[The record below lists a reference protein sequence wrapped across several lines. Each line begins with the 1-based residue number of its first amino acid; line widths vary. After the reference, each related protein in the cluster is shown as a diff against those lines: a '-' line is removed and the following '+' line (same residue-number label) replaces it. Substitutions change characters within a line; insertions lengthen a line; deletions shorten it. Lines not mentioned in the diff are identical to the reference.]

1 MYSTAKYARDYNG
14 AVQALNS
21 LQSNFSIV
29 EAIRKQGPGW
39 NKLAIPEMISWV
51 RRIGYEPSDFD
62 VLNPVHIAG
71 TKGKGSTSAFVSSIL
86 AQYLPTKRSIHAER
100 LPSSVG
106 LYTSPHLRFVRERIK
121 INNQPISEPLFAK
134 CFWEVWDKLEANPSA
149 PGEQDARNIGG
160 KPVYFH
166 YLTLMALHCYMQAK
180 VGTAVIECGI
190 GGEHDTTNILCKPSV
205 TGVTSLGIDHQALLG
220 DTIDS
225 IAWHKAGIF
234 KEDIPAYSVPQ
245 PDVAL
250 EVLHTRAKE
259 RGTELHVI
267 PEHPALQFIT
277 LGLQG
282 DFQRTNASLAI
293 AVSASHL
300 SRLGY
305 SGVPHP
311 LDQTSRLPEEFI
323 QGLEA
328 ARLGGR
334 CDLRQD
340 VKHSSLKWYIDGGH
354 TLESIDMAGRWFA
367 STGSRDAKR
376 ILIFNQQ
383 TRDASALARR
393 LHQTLAT
400 ATGDAKPFQHAI
412 FCTNTT
418 YANAGYKAD
427 LVSINTSK
435 DDVDSLRVQRELA
448 QNYDS
453 IDPEACVHVLGTV
466 EEAVQRAR
474 ELSGNEA
481 ANVLVTGSLHL
492 VGGVIEVLENE
503 SEVSETVL
511 PSSKIG
517 VACPD
522 FLGPDHA
529 AWEIDPTDE
538 EENQEYYC
546 TDCIAFIFEQAAGT
560 EGMWQPRIGRSELDI
575 EDFAGE
581 LNRSHPGLVLRFREH
596 AESQGIPVDERVYC
610 RHPGDVDSDGNYPVP
625 RNPDDGDP
633 NWPNHGHRFWALD
646 LAGLMFRRQDIECDD
661 AQFRQVAT
669 EYPNSRFS
677 RDQSLDIFQPLD
689 EQGTPYRACARRV
702 ANIHDL
708 YRGGHLARRMRS
720 IYYNEDYQP
729 RAYQVNDEM
738 LPLLAALRHVTI
750 YRHNLAVDL
759 ENGRVFP
766 MEEARVIHRILFTHQ
781 VHMLRQ
787 KFRRFA
793 RYTDDIDTGHW
804 LALRSS
810 PEWRQILRSV
820 LQLRL
825 PPQSDASDPFRHR
838 ESRHWNFRDEL
849 RQLLRQH
856 FEVAAAETMM
866 GSMNGRSGSQAFAIH
881 ALSQISWILD
891 RDGFL
896 TLPESFCL
904 RYYLDRA
911 RQTMEN
917 LPAAEIAQLQQR
929 THEHQVVWD
938 VVRHVTS
945 AATVVEDLVDEEDDL
960 DGRLRWDERLHWVR
974 DLLSSI
980 ADERVRLSEQDG
992 HTGEE
997 ALSRQLTEL
1006 YQLLRSIEQSL
1017 SLIAADPEAWAGV
1030 NSDPTRYG
1038 RDQNIPL
1045 LLQLQEFY
1053 RDRDEARALQPV
1065 FHHASKLLYAMLASI
1080 GLAHSGSITPE
1091 FGSEPPASPSR
1102 ESESYSDELSEAGN
1116 QPYAHRASIDSQ
1128 DMEDDPVQRN
1138 NIQRTAAVLRR
1149 VHAGLEAVNTR
1160 TYFDTMAQVVL
1171 HEPTE
1176 VWRRANGREVWR
1188 DLYILFNELSQ
1199 TIGIRDILPPA
1210 QNDITRWMYRRALWR
1225 GYRRYY
1231 ALFRRWEHRHVLR
1244 ELFPRT
1250 GVLLENLIAPGVKP
1264 EDGDSLRPWERRQE
1278 GIYGLM
1284 LEIEG
1289 FDESLVPWR

>member
-1 MYSTAKYARDYNG
+1 MDVGSSKINPVYQGSQGWDISPGFVLHLFDTTQRRMYSTAKYARDYNG

-149 PGEQDARNIGG
+149 PGEQDPRNIGG

-234 KEDIPAYSVPQ
+234 KEDTPAYSVPQ

-267 PEHPALQFIT
+267 PEHPALQSIA

-323 QGLEA
+323 TGLEA

-340 VKHSSLKWYIDGGH
+340 VKHPGLKWYIDGGH

-367 STGSRDAKR
+367 STGSRDTKR

-448 QNYDS
+448 QNYDN
-453 IDPEACVHVLGTV
+453 IDPDARVHVLGSV

-474 ELSGNEA
+474 ELSGKEA
-481 ANVLVTGSLHL
+481 ADVLVTGSLHL

-503 SEVSETVL
+503 SEVSETIL
-511 PSSKIG
+511 PSSKISNNRALVRQVQQTGRWHCIGG

-529 AWEIDPTDE
+529 AWAIDPTDE

-546 TDCIAFIFEQAAGT
+546 TDCIAFIFEQAASA

-575 EDFAGE
+575 EDFAVE
-581 LNRSHPGLVLRFREH
+581 LNRSHPGLVLRFREN

-610 RHPGDVDSDGNYPVP
+610 RHPGDVDSEGNYPVP

-633 NWPNHGHRFWALD
+633 NWPNSGHRFWALD
-646 LAGLMFRRQDIECDD
+646 LAGLMFRRQDIEYDD
-661 AQFRQVAT
+661 AQSRQVAT
-669 EYPNSRFS
+669 EYPDSRFP
-677 RDQSLDIFQPLD
+677 RDQSLDMFQPLD
-689 EQGTPYRACARRV
+689 EQDTPYQACARRV
-702 ANIHDL
+702 ANIHHL

-720 IYYNEDYQP
+720 IYYIEDYQP
-729 RAYQVNDEM
+729 DAYQVNDEM
-738 LPLLAALRHVTI
+738 LPLLAALRHVTT
-750 YRHNLAVDL
+750 YRHNLAVDF
-759 ENGRVFP
+759 ENGRAFP
-766 MEEARVIHRILFTHQ
+766 MEEAHVVHRILFTHQ

-793 RYTDDIDTGHW
+793 RYTDDMDTGHW

-825 PPQSDASDPFRHR
+825 PPQPDESNPFRHR
-838 ESRHWNFRDEL
+838 ESRDWNFRNEL
-849 RQLLRQH
+849 RQLLREH
-856 FEVAAAETMM
+856 FEVAVAETTM
-866 GSMNGRSGSQAFAIH
+866 GSMNGRSGSEAFAIH
-881 ALSQISWILD
+881 ALNQISWILD

-917 LPAAEIAQLQQR
+917 LPAAEIEQLQRR

-945 AATVVEDLVDEEDDL
+945 AATVVEDLVDEGDDS
-960 DGRLRWDERLHWVR
+960 DWQLRWDERLHWVR

-997 ALSRQLTEL
+997 ALSRQLAEL

-1017 SLIAADPEAWAGV
+1017 SLIAANPGAWAGV
-1030 NSDPTRYG
+1030 NSDPASHG

-1053 RDRDEARALQPV
+1053 RGRDEARALQPV
-1065 FHHASKLLYAMLASI
+1065 FHYASKLLYAMLASI
-1080 GLAHSGSITPE
+1080 GLAHSGSVTPE
-1091 FGSEPPASPSR
+1091 SGSEQSASPSHVGSTVMCY
-1102 ESESYSDELSEAGN
+1102 EN
-1116 QPYAHRASIDSQ
+1116 
-1128 DMEDDPVQRN
+1128 
-1138 NIQRTAAVLRR
+1138 
-1149 VHAGLEAVNTR
+1149 
-1160 TYFDTMAQVVL
+1160 YF
-1171 HEPTE
+1171 
-1176 VWRRANGREVWR
+1176 
-1188 DLYILFNELSQ
+1188 
-1199 TIGIRDILPPA
+1199 
-1210 QNDITRWMYRRALWR
+1210 RAL
-1225 GYRRYY
+1225 
-1231 ALFRRWEHRHVLR
+1231 
-1244 ELFPRT
+1244 
-1250 GVLLENLIAPGVKP
+1250 
-1264 EDGDSLRPWERRQE
+1264 
-1278 GIYGLM
+1278 
-1284 LEIEG
+1284 G
-1289 FDESLVPWR
+1289 FS